1 MFCQNKLNILKV
13 SMSLFRK
20 FFGSSEGSSEEDN
33 SNEFNRST
41 PDLGL
46 PIDERF
52 TFNFKKNGG
61 KFLYCENLSEIKEQF
76 ENILEENDWFESE
89 VLCFDSGLFSLLDEN
104 KLNYDQPTNPKFL
117 FATCENLIAE
127 EGSILFSSSQIK
139 QNKPNELPTNIIIF
153 GTTSQIVE
161 GTSDGLRM
169 IKNKYLKDYPTNITT
184 IKYFEKAKDDD
195 FLHYGSSAKNL
206 YLLLLEDL

>member
-1 MFCQNKLNILKV
+1 MFCKNKLNILKV

-20 FFGSSEGSSEEDN
+20 FFGSGEDSSEEGKP
-33 SNEFNRST
+33 SEFNRSAS
-41 PDLGL
+41 DLSL

-89 VLCFDSGLFSLLDEN
+89 VLCYDSGLFSLLDEN

-139 QNKPNELPTNIIIF
+139 QKKPNELPTNIIIYA
-153 GTTSQIVE
+153 TTSQIVE
-161 GTSDGLRM
+161 STSDGLRM

-184 IKYFEKAKDDD
+184 IKYFEKVKEDD